1 MIGLLDC
8 NNFYCS
14 CERVF
19 RPDLERK
26 PVAVLSNNDGCIISR
41 SEEVKALGIPMAA
54 PLFQYKP
61 LIDKAGVTLFSA
73 NFALYGDLSERVM
86 DTLKQFAPAVEVY
99 SIDEAFFDLSPL
111 KPAELIPFCAELKK
125 TIRQWTGIPVSIG
138 IGPSKT
144 LAKLA
149 NRIAKKN
156 ADSDGVHALTDP
168 ARYREELSRC
178 AAYEVWGVGGGLT
191 ERLQRNRIKT
201 AWDLAQCD
209 TQWARK
215 EAGVILERTVRELR
229 GTNCLPLDLTNP
241 YRQRILVSRSFG
253 RAVNSLEDLRAAVVT
268 YTVRAAEKLR
278 RQHCQTQMLT
288 VFAGIQPHND
298 HKAREYDDK
307 SIKLSQP
314 TNDTRKL
321 IEAATQGIAMLFE
334 RNRGCRYKKAGV
346 MLDDI
351 QPDDLVQ
358 PSLFAPPA
366 AQSAISKT
374 LDAINTRMGAGTVRF
389 AAMDI
394 GSNWRMNQHYRSGRY
409 STKWNELLVID

>member
-19 RPDLERK
+19 RPDLECK

-86 DTLKQFAPAVEVY
+86 DTLKTFTSAVEVY
-99 SIDEAFFDLSPL
+99 SIDEAFFDLSAL
-111 KPAELIPFCAELKK
+111 KTSELAPFCAELRK

-149 NRIAKKN
+149 NRIAKKHAAGN
-156 ADSDGVHALTDP
+156 GVHALVDP
-168 ARYREELSRC
+168 ARYRDELGRC
-178 AAYEVWGVGGGLT
+178 AVVEVWGIGRGLT
-191 ERLQRNRIKT
+191 GRLQRNNINT
-201 AWDLAQCD
+201 AWDLARCD
-209 TQWARK
+209 TRWARK
-215 EAGVILERTVRELR
+215 EAGVALERTVRELC
-229 GTNCLPLDLTNP
+229 GTNCLPLDPANP

-253 RAVNSLEDLRAAVVT
+253 RPINNLEDLRAAVVT

-278 RQHCQTQMLT
+278 KQHCQTQMLT
-288 VFAGIQPHND
+288 VFAGIQPRND
-298 HKAREYDDK
+298 YKTREYDDEPV
-307 SIKLSQP
+307 KLSQP
-314 TNDTRKL
+314 TNDTRAL
-321 IEAATQGIAMLFE
+321 IDAATRGITALFK
-334 RNRGCRYKKAGV
+334 RNRACRYKKAGV

-351 QPDDLVQ
+351 QPDHLAQ

-366 AQSAISKT
+366 EASAVSKT
-374 LDAINTRMGAGTVRF
+374 LDAINARMGAGTVRF

-409 STKWNELLVID
+409 STRWEELLVID